1 MLIDVKP
8 LFINL
13 TTLIQYIIIIRM
25 LSPKAVHN
33 VLILFLKEI
42 HKTVS
47 LNQFFANVPF
57 NFTTM
62 LARVVT

>member
-1 MLIDVKP
+1 
-8 LFINL
+8 
-13 TTLIQYIIIIRM
+13 M

-57 NFTTM
+57 NFIAM